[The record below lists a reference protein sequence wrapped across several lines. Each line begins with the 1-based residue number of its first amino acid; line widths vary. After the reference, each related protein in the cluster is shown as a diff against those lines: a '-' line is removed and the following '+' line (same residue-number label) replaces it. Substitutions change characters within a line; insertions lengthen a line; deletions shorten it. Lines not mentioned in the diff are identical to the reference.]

1 MFISDLP
8 TSTPALNNIIEPPAG
23 VRGDCG
29 VNTAIPPDEGMELTD
44 EEHGGL
50 EDLQRELQMIA
61 DFGEDIDLIIETVVD
76 PDEDEIDAAKQLLK
90 TK

>member
-8 TSTPALNNIIEPPAG
+8 TSTPALNNTIEPPAG

-29 VNTAIPPDEGMELTD
+29 VNTAIPPDEGMELT
-44 EEHGGL
+44 EENGGL

>member
-44 EEHGGL
+44 EENGDL
-50 EDLQRELQMIA
+50 EDLQRELQIIA
-61 DFGEDIDLIIETVVD
+61 DFGEDIDLITETVVD
-76 PDEDEIDAAKQLLK
+76 PDKDEINASKAFIEN
-90 TK
+90 